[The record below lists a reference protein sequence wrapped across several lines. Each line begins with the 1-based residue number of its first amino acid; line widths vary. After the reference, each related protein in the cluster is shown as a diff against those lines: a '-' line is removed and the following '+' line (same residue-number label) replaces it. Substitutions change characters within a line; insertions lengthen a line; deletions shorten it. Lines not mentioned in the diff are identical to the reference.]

1 MDKTLQHLEN
11 LITDIKELVIFLQQ
25 KINYTEEY
33 ISDVRNNIDNLMK

>member
-11 LITDIKELVIFLQQ
+11 LITDIKESVIFLQQ